1 MADIFFKP
9 SHEDLADERK
19 KPLKEPQKKNGATDA
34 STHLSVFSEKTR

>member
-9 SHEDLADERK
+9 SHEDLAD
-19 KPLKEPQKKNGATDA
+19 EPQKKNGATDA